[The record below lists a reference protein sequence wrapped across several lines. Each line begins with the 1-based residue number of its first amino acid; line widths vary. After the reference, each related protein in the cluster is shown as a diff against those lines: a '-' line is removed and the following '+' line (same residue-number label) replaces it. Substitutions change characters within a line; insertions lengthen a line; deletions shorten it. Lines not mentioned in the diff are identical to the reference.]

1 MKFKCVRLDCKSCSY
16 KMLCDDSPHYGVE
29 IPDDYILVSWAN
41 RYNEG
46 DEIINAPITMNGKCV
61 GVVTGVSKEYLYGKV
76 FAKAVP
82 KFRLDDYKCVS
93 FEMVGGN

>member
-1 MKFKCVRLDCKSCSY
+1 MKFKCVRASCESCPH

-29 IPDDYILVSWAN
+29 ILDDYILVSWAN
-41 RYNEG
+41 RYDEG
-46 DEIINAPITMNGKCV
+46 DEIINTPITMNGKCV

-82 KFRLDDYKCVS
+82 EFRAEDYKCVS
-93 FEMVGGN
+93 FEIVGGN